1 MQLLHSFAIWISL
14 MLAKRFLQTVLIV
27 GMTWSGGIMFGAEDK
42 IAPDNP
48 GDLNAKS
55 KYKGAVAMVDLT
67 WLDQSGNELGFEI
80 LRSDNAEEF
89 RVVGMVGA
97 NTTRFTDEVGK
108 YITGAFTYKVRAF
121 NQFGKSSDSNVASVW
136 F

>member
-1 MQLLHSFAIWISL
+1 MVSRRFFQIVL
-14 MLAKRFLQTVLIV
+14 MVA
-27 GMTWSGGIMFGAEDK
+27 MTWSCMAVFGEEEK
-42 IAPDNP
+42 VAPDNP

-55 KYKGAVAMVDLT
+55 KYKGAVAMVVLGWRDK
-67 WLDQSGNELGFEI
+67 SGNELGFEI

-97 NTTRFTDEVGK
+97 NTTRYTDEVGK

-121 NQFGKSSDSNVASVW
+121 NQFGKSTDSNVASVW

>member
-1 MQLLHSFAIWISL
+1 MV
-14 MLAKRFLQTVLIV
+14 AKRFFQTVLMV
-27 GMTWSGGIMFGAEDK
+27 GMTWSCMAVFGAEEN

-48 GDLNAKS
+48 SDLKAKS
-55 KYKGAVAMVDLT
+55 EYKGAVARAVLA
-67 WLDQSGNELGFEI
+67 WLDGSGNELGFEI

-97 NTTRFTDEVGK
+97 NTTRYTDEIGK

-121 NQFGKSSDSNVASVW
+121 NQFGKSESNVAGVW

>member
-1 MQLLHSFAIWISL
+1 MVSRRFFQIVLMVAMIWSC
-14 MLAKRFLQTVLIV
+14 MVV
-27 GMTWSGGIMFGAEDK
+27 FGEEEK
-42 IAPDNP
+42 VAPDNP

-55 KYKGAVAMVDLT
+55 KYKGAVAMVVLGWRDK
-67 WLDQSGNELGFEI
+67 SGNELGFEI

-97 NTTRFTDEVGK
+97 NTTRYTDEVGK

-121 NQFGKSSDSNVASVW
+121 NQFGKSTDSNVASVW

>member
-1 MQLLHSFAIWISL
+1 
-14 MLAKRFLQTVLIV
+14 MLAKRFLQTVLMV
-27 GMTWSGGIMFGAEDK
+27 SMTWSGGTAFGAKDK
-42 IAPDNP
+42 VAPNNP
-48 GDLNAKS
+48 TNLNAKT
-55 KYKGAVAMVDLT
+55 KYKGAVAMVVLT
-67 WLDQSGNELGFEI
+67 WLDESSNELGFEI
-80 LRSDNAEEF
+80 LRSNNGKDF